1 MADTLFLSLGDVTN
15 DAFITLQEARV
26 HCDVSTEAC
35 TITMR
40 WGDKIP
46 YTDVTVVPAV
56 GNSANAAVSAARL
69 GLPVSFASFVGDDAH
84 GEECITVLGNE
95 GIDTTYITKETGK
108 KTNYHYVLSFEAE
121 RTILVRHEH
130 FTYTMP
136 NLPDTLPWLYFSSV
150 GEAAEQLHDEVTE
163 WLARHPE
170 TKLVFQPGTFQM
182 RLGYDRLKDLYAR
195 THLFICNKQEAQR
208 ILKTKE
214 MNMKVLLQEMRA
226 KGPTIAVITDG
237 PNGAFLFDGNTVL
250 FVPQYPDI
258 APPKERTGAGDAF
271 SSTLAAFLAKGYSFK
286 DALLRAPI
294 NSMSVVQHIGAQKGL
309 LSEPELEQYLAKA
322 PASYTVSVL

>member
-1 MADTLFLSLGDVTN
+1 M
-15 DAFITLQEARV
+15 

-46 YTDVTVVPAV
+46 YEDVTVVPAV

-69 GLPVSFASFVGDDAH
+69 GLPTAFISFVGDDRN
-84 GEECITVLGNE
+84 GEECIEVLQGE
-95 GIDTTYITKETGK
+95 GIDTSYITKESGK
-108 KTNYHYVLSFEAE
+108 KTNYHYVLSYEAE

-130 FTYTMP
+130 FSYA
-136 NLPDTLPWLYFSSV
+136 LPTLPADTPWLYFSSV
-150 GEAAEQLHDEVTE
+150 GEAAESLHDEVVQ
-163 WLARHPE
+163 WLTRHPD

-182 RLGYDRLKDLYAR
+182 KLGYERLKDLYACAY
-195 THLFICNKQEAQR
+195 LFICNKQEAQR
-208 ILKTKE
+208 ILDTQE
-214 MNMKVLLQEMRA
+214 MNIKTLLQMMRE

-237 PNGAFLFDGNTVL
+237 PNGAYAFDGNVVY

-271 SSTLAAFLAKGYSFK
+271 TSTLAAFLAKGLPS
-286 DALLRAPI
+286 
-294 NSMSVVQHIGAQKGL
+294 
-309 LSEPELEQYLAKA
+309 
-322 PASYTVSVL
+322 